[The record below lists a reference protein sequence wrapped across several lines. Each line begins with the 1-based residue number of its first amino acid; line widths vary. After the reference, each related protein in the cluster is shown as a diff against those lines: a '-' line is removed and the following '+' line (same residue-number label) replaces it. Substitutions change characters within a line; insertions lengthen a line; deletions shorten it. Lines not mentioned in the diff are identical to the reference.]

1 MKKYRQ
7 KLSSA
12 TFAKNVWYNH
22 ILLAC
27 SSVDYQFY
35 CDKSW
40 QTFNSLETCLYLL
53 FFFSAK
59 QKHLYRYVKT
69 DFIRGVTIY
78 KHMNNTEIIKN
89 VKLFF
94 SVLKTWNNSIE
105 KRSPQV
111 QQSRFQIN
119 PVW

>member
-7 KLSSA
+7 KFSSA

-53 FFFSAK
+53 FFFQQNKSISI
-59 QKHLYRYVKT
+59 
-69 DFIRGVTIY
+69 D
-78 KHMNNTEIIKN
+78 MS
-89 VKLFF
+89 KLILFA
-94 SVLKTWNNSIE
+94 VLQFTNIWITLK
-105 KRSPQV
+105 
-111 QQSRFQIN
+111 
-119 PVW
+119 